1 MKHQIKGRKLGRT
14 TSHRKATLR
23 ALATAL
29 LKYKKIQT
37 TTAKAKELRSFVEP
51 LITKAR
57 NNSVAARRYVAKYV
71 DDRKIVKELFNEI
84 IPKIANRLGGYTRVV
99 KLGQRQGDGA
109 EMSIIELVD
118 YNEVEVPKKSKKAKK
133 EKPKVEEV
141 EHIEDFR
148 EEKKEAEEANVIE
161 ESSNDIKNETSEIRT
176 DQETKPD
183 TLEKKEKSDVKK
195 ADSTESEKKTKTGN
209 LIENKQ
215 NEKIDEKDSKEDN
228 KEKSEE

>member
-1 MKHQIKGRKLGRT
+1 MKHKIKGRKLGRT
-14 TSHRKATLR
+14 ASHRKATMR

-29 LKYKKIQT
+29 LKHKKIQT

-57 NNSVAARRYVAKYV
+57 NNSVAARRYVAKYI
-71 DDRKIVKELFNEI
+71 DDREIVKELFNEI
-84 IPKIANRLGGYTRVV
+84 IPKIANRPGGYTRVV

-133 EKPKVEEV
+133 EKSKVEEV

-148 EEKKEAEEANVIE
+148 EDKEEAEEANVIE
-161 ESSNDIKNETSEIRT
+161 ESSDDVKNGTSEIQT

-183 TLEKKEKSDVKK
+183 TLENKEKSDVKK
-195 ADSTESEKKTKTGN
+195 ADNTESEEKTKTGN
-209 LIENKQ
+209 LLKNKQ
-215 NEKIDEKDSKEDN
+215 NEKIDKKKSKEDN